1 MTVSNNNQHDVVDL
15 IKTQLSITDVVSKY
29 VDLKGNSRLMKGLCP
44 FYPEN
49 TPSFVIYPESQI
61 FKCYCGSCAGTS
73 GGDIFSFIMRI
84 ENINFVEALNMCA
97 ELAGVKLNK
106 YQPKKAKSIKKDL
119 THALESATD
128 FFKNSLNSRYGL
140 PASNYLKD
148 RGFSEKHIKEYNFG
162 LSPTGLST
170 LVDHLKKV
178 GVKSNSAVESG
189 LVQKW
194 ADNTWH
200 DFFVD
205 RLIIEI
211 RDEDN
216 NLVGFGGRSLN
227 NKTPKYINT
236 PQTELFN
243 KSELLFGLNLAK
255 KDILKSKECVIVE
268 GYMDVFAAHS
278 EEFNNVVACMG
289 TSLTFNQLN
298 KAKKYADKIILCLDS
313 DIAGKRASVNNL
325 IKLINSHDNLSHIHK
340 SIYIA
345 SIDSGKDPD
354 DLIRQD
360 PSEWEKVISEGTPLY
375 KHLIN
380 NLDLVYDLTDNNQI
394 NDAANVVY
402 KLVFQNTDSHSQD
415 QTLSLLST
423 KLNINREKLP
433 TPKILNRNLSPKP
446 ISNNTNGKQNPIEKH
461 IIALILQNK
470 LLKNYIREQS
480 NELFD
485 DPKLRAIFEI
495 LKTDDDIE
503 SINDDILNEI
513 ILDLKSFSL
522 PKTNEKDLITELND
536 CINRLYN
543 HHLKRKKIEQQ
554 RAIELGLESNPDDI
568 DNVIEDSLKTNKLLK
583 EIQSNH
589 KQ

>member
-84 ENINFVEALNMCA
+84 ENINLVEALIMCA
-97 ELAGVKLNK
+97 ELAGVKLNN
-106 YQPKKAKSIKKDL
+106 YQPKKVKSIKKDL
-119 THALESATD
+119 THALESAAD

-140 PASNYLKD
+140 PATSYLKD
-148 RGFSEKHIKEYNFG
+148 RGFSEKKIKEFNFG

-243 KSELLFGLNLAK
+243 KSELLFGLNLAI
-255 KDILKSKECVIVE
+255 KDLLKHKECVIVE

-278 EEFNNVVACMG
+278 EGFNNVVACMG

-298 KAKKYADKIILCLDS
+298 KANKYADKIILCLDS
-313 DIAGKRASVNNL
+313 DL
-325 IKLINSHDNLSHIHK
+325 
-340 SIYIA
+340 
-345 SIDSGKDPD
+345 
-354 DLIRQD
+354 
-360 PSEWEKVISEGTPLY
+360 
-375 KHLIN
+375 
-380 NLDLVYDLTDNNQI
+380 
-394 NDAANVVY
+394 
-402 KLVFQNTDSHSQD
+402 
-415 QTLSLLST
+415 
-423 KLNINREKLP
+423 
-433 TPKILNRNLSPKP
+433 
-446 ISNNTNGKQNPIEKH
+446 
-461 IIALILQNK
+461 
-470 LLKNYIREQS
+470 
-480 NELFD
+480 
-485 DPKLRAIFEI
+485 
-495 LKTDDDIE
+495 
-503 SINDDILNEI
+503 
-513 ILDLKSFSL
+513 
-522 PKTNEKDLITELND
+522 
-536 CINRLYN
+536 
-543 HHLKRKKIEQQ
+543 
-554 RAIELGLESNPDDI
+554 
-568 DNVIEDSLKTNKLLK
+568 
-583 EIQSNH
+583 
-589 KQ
+589 